1 MTDAEIPN
9 TELTNQLS
17 RRGTVRAFKNEPIPE
32 PWAQAIVEYGM
43 RAPTSSNRQEYSII
57 RVKDAKLRADLVA
70 ICPSQKHIVDAA
82 AFYAICADQNRVA
95 HAMSMYGKAYSAFGL
110 EGGLVASIDAALVGL
125 TMSYVAESF
134 GLASVLVGALRD
146 NAVEVAKV
154 LKLPPR
160 CYVVFGLG
168 VGWGATEPIPKP
180 RHDVSAV
187 LHTDAYDAKAHAEA
201 IVAYDRDL
209 AAYYRLR
216 GVDTPDAA
224 WSQVMSQRYT
234 AATRPNLREDL
245 TALGFPMK

>member
-17 RRGTVRAFKNEPIPE
+17 HRGTVRAFKNEPIPE
-32 PWAQAIVEYGM
+32 TWAQAIVEYGM
-43 RAPTSSNRQEYSII
+43 RAPTSSNRQEYSVI
-57 RVKDAKLRADLVA
+57 RVKDPKLRADLVA
-70 ICPSQKHIVDAA
+70 ICPSQKHIVDSA

-95 HAMSMYGKAYSAFGL
+95 QAMSMHGKGYPAFGL

-154 LKLPPR
+154 LNLPPR
-160 CYVVFGLG
+160 CYAVFGLC
-168 VGWGATEPIPKP
+168 VGWGAAEPLPKP
-180 RHDVSAV
+180 RHDISAV
-187 LHTDAYDAKAHAEA
+187 LHTDAYDTKAHAEA

-216 GVDTPDAA
+216 GVETVDAA

-234 AATRPNLREDL
+234 AATRPNLRKDL
-245 TALGFPMK
+245 TSLGFTME